1 MFCLLLGVL
10 VNTGGSYK
18 VTDLEDTAERI
29 DNAFDKAISDHDKK
43 MKKFAKDNEKEDEC
57 KYFNNFM
64 GNISYSIK
72 EYIFA
77 AYHFCFCF
85 SFSFCTYCIVFCT

>member
-1 MFCLLLGVL
+1 M
-10 VNTGGSYK
+10 NTGGSYK

-29 DNAFDKAISDHDKK
+29 DNAFDKAISDHEKK

-64 GNISYSIK
+64 DNRSYSI
-72 EYIFA
+72 
-77 AYHFCFCF
+77 
-85 SFSFCTYCIVFCT
+85 IVRIYSCCLSLLLLL